1 MTVPLAD
8 GLSDAVAREDAGL
21 MTDEDET
28 SETPRRFRTLQPKPL
43 RDVLPWVAV
52 VVGVVLIIRGIFDA
66 SRHDDPTQL
75 LIGFGLAALGLVVF
89 FVNRWQ
95 SKRGL

>member
-1 MTVPLAD
+1 LRD
-8 GLSDAVAREDAGL
+8 GLSDAVGQEDAGL

-28 SETPRRFRTLQPKPL
+28 TGTPRRFRTLRPNPL

-52 VVGVVLIIRGIFDA
+52 VVGVVLIIRGVFDI
-66 SRHDDPTQL
+66 SRHDDPAQL

>member
-1 MTVPLAD
+1 
-8 GLSDAVAREDAGL
+8 

-28 SETPRRFRTLQPKPL
+28 SETPRRFRTLQPNPL

-52 VVGVVLIIRGIFDA
+52 VVGVVLIIRGVFDV
-66 SRHDDPTQL
+66 SRHDDPARL
-75 LIGFGLAALGLVVF
+75 LIGLGLAALGVVVF